1 MGIPQL
7 NANDVNILYQLAQ
20 SGQIKVS
27 QIPVIQAVLDKCVTI
42 IQSAEK
48 KRIKSYGKRNIS
60 WKRE

>member
-1 MGIPQL
+1 MAKKEETNVDIPQL

-42 IQSAEK
+42 IQSADK
-48 KRIKSYGKRNIS
+48 NG
-60 WKRE
+60 

>member
-1 MGIPQL
+1 MAKKEETNVGIPQL

-48 KRIKSYGKRNIS
+48 NG
-60 WKRE
+60 